1 MINLFGCNLACIC
14 ENEINAYTQLISG
27 KRKSS
32 LARLKYIDD
41 VKRSLL
47 GELLIRKIVREN
59 YFRGNAEISF
69 GVNDYGKP
77 YVKDLDAFHFSVAHS
92 GKWVV
97 CATSSQEVGV
107 DLERIRP
114 VDTEIARQH
123 FTEQE
128 NSFLTDL
135 SLDRKT
141 EYFFKLWTL
150 KESYFKAKGTGL
162 AGNLKEADFS
172 SMAGASFSYPNEGLY
187 FHIYPFDPGY
197 AVAACGCE
205 KEFSP
210 KVHVVNIQ
218 YSDFYG

>member
-1 MINLFGCNLACIC
+1 MINIFGCNLACIS
-14 ENEINAYTQLISG
+14 ENEINAYTQLISE
-27 KRKSS
+27 KRKIS
-32 LARLKYIDD
+32 LGRMKYIED

-47 GELLIRKIVREN
+47 GELLIRKIVRKN

-77 YVKDLDAFHFSVAHS
+77 YVKDLEAFHFSIAHS
-92 GKWVV
+92 GEWVV
-97 CATSSQEVGV
+97 CATSDQKVGV
-107 DLERIRP
+107 DLEQIRP
-114 VDTEIARQH
+114 VDLEIARQH

-128 NSFLTDL
+128 NRFLTSL
-135 SLDRKT
+135 SQDRKV

-150 KESYFKAKGTGL
+150 KESYLKAKGTGL

-172 SMAGASFSYPNEGLY
+172 SMAGSSFSYPNEGLFFY
-187 FHIYPFDPGY
+187 ICPFDPGY

-210 KVHVVNIQ
+210 EVHEVNIR
-218 YSDFYG
+218 YSDF